1 MSLRDIARDTV
12 MRCIL
17 SAAALLLLSAC
28 SPSSP
33 RLVLD
38 CNAPF
43 TKDASAASLAAH
55 FGAANVTDEIIPG
68 PEGSQLRAT
77 VIFSKDPA
85 RRVEVMFADETGR
98 TGLLRAAVTQ
108 ASTQWIGPGGVR
120 MGTGMDAIERTNGK
134 AFSLTGFD
142 WDMSGY
148 TTDWHD
154 GTFAKQSPGCRVGM
168 RFSPS
173 AAHGM
178 DILGEGPYKSDFAGM
193 RLAAPKVVEF
203 SIGYGFEAVK

>member
-1 MSLRDIARDTV
+1 
-12 MRCIL
+12 MRRTL
-17 SAAALLLLSAC
+17 SAIALLLLSAC

-38 CNAPF
+38 CAAPF

-55 FGAANVTDEIIPG
+55 FGADNVTDEIVPG
-68 PEGSQLRAT
+68 PEGTELRAT
-77 VIFSKDPA
+77 VIFSKDLA

-98 TGLLRAAVTQ
+98 KGLLRAAVTQ
-108 ASTQWIGPGGVR
+108 ASTQWTGPGGVR
-120 MGTGMDAIERTNGK
+120 MGTGMNEVERRNGK
-134 AFSLTGFD
+134 AFSLTGYD

-154 GTFAKQSPGCRVGM
+154 GTFAQQPDGCRVGM
-168 RFSPS
+168 RFSPT

-178 DILGEGPYKSDFAGM
+178 DILGEGPYKSDLAGM

-203 SIGYGFEAVK
+203 SVGYGFEAVK